1 MENSTEHKPH
11 YRTLDDERLTADE
24 MDDQRKRNMA
34 YEYLCHLE
42 EAKVWIQ
49 ACINEDLPPT
59 VELEEGLRNGVYL
72 GKLGHFFAPNVVPL
86 KKIYDKDQTRYNS
99 RGLHFRHTDNINYWL
114 RAMED
119 VGLPKIFYPETTDI
133 YDRKNMPRA
142 VYCVHALS
150 LYLFKLGL
158 APQIQDLYGKINFT
172 EEEISAMRKELDKY
186 GIQMPAFSKIGGILA
201 NEMSVDEAALH
212 AAIIAINEAIDQ
224 QVAEDT
230 FTALQNH
237 SAMLVNLDPEVK
249 QELQNQLY
257 SAKQVK
263 AENAKNKLEEIKHL
277 AQKLQ
282 NPSLILHGSHEMAQL
297 NRGGDSPLANF
308 VSPPASID
316 PERSYDHDVYDEL
329 LTQAEIQGN
338 VNKVNTSIAL
348 EKLNDALSKGDLS
361 LLLATLKSSA
371 LGLKDVK
378 DENVEFY
385 ALKLIEARELKK
397 NNNNGEDVHL
407 DKDEL
412 QQAIN
417 QANLEASAEYKKAQA
432 VKAVNAAI
440 STKDPAELL
449 KALQNSSAQFP
460 QVYDFAAPLYL
471 EELSSI
477 KAEKQEELDFDEIAA
492 ALMVLNAVAAINQAV
507 DAGDPQT
514 THTSLCD
521 PQAHLPEVEE
531 HNADS
536 YQSALSEHKATKAET
551 QSENPLLTHADIVD
565 CIGTVHQK
573 VQEEQERIEAIK
585 SINEAIEKGDENDTL
600 AALQLRTAKLS
611 NIDPL
616 QALHYQVLLAKEKD
630 KKAENTKDEAAVLW
644 LEEIQSTVDHANSN
658 AEEGVKMS
666 KGIQAANEAVKAED
680 SDALVVA
687 LSGDARLQGVKSEC
701 GATYLEK
708 LQHLLEE
715 KAASGE
721 CGSGWMMNRVK
732 DGSKFFYNINTEEY
746 AWTRRDDV
754 AKDFS
759 LLTKDEIQGVVSE
772 VTVEHNRQMLFIA
785 NEDFIVRVQAH
796 IRGYLARKAF
806 RDRKQ
811 YLSEQLPAI
820 TKIQAFWRG
829 SKQKQAYQERRQFQR
844 DNLPAVVKL
853 QSLVR
858 MWRDRKRYR
867 DRKNFFKQ
875 NEDKIVKIQAF
886 FRSNLARQDYKA
898 LMYDENPSLAV
909 VRKFVHLLDAS
920 DNDYAEELE
929 LQKLR
934 QQVVAEIRS
943 NTQLEQDLDQ
953 MDIKIGLLIKNR
965 ITLQD
970 VVTHNRKLTKRSDDT
985 SSVKG
990 LKALSK
996 ESHERMEAYQ
1006 HLFYLLQTNPTYLA
1020 KLIFE
1025 MPQSKTTKFMEA
1037 VIFSLFNYGANQ
1049 REEYLLLKLFRTA
1062 LEEEINSKVDKMTD
1076 IVTGNPLVVKM
1087 IVAFNRNQRGQN
1099 ALREML
1105 NPLITGV
1112 IEDRNL
1118 RINTNPVE
1126 VYKAWINQVESTTG
1140 KTSELPYD
1148 VSTEQALQHPEV
1160 LEKIEESIKHLQALT
1175 DTFLN
1180 KILTSLDN
1188 IPYGM
1193 RYMAKVM
1200 RAALLKK
1207 FPDAPEKEVL
1217 KIVGNLLYYRYIN
1230 SAIVAPDAFDIVNI
1244 GAEKALSP
1252 DQRRNLG
1259 SIAKILQFAA
1269 SNKGFGGESA
1279 YLSSMNDYI
1288 RQAHEKFKR
1297 YCLNACEVEE
1307 PEARFNID
1315 QYSDVIMIAK
1325 PVIYMSVGEIVDTHS
1340 LLLQHQEVIAPDHDD
1355 PIHELLEDLGD
1366 APTIDE
1372 LLELTGDEATNETL
1386 RAQLAKTEMSMT
1398 LSSRVELHT
1407 DDKADMKS
1415 LLIRTKR
1422 MIVDVIA
1429 CQPGDRLTDILEKS
1443 ASSPQEERHQV
1454 MVKKRDILDKKLTQ
1468 SEKTGAKIV
1477 RHASVVGD
1485 TRLPLEMMKTKI
1497 RNNLQVLELAGM
1509 VSHKDHYQ
1517 DLINAI
1523 VQDIR
1528 NQRRYRNNRKQE
1540 LLRVR
1545 NTLNSLN
1552 EKRTFYESQI
1562 DYYNQYVKTCLDNL
1576 QSKSKKPKKSGFFH
1590 RREGNQNARKSIHYN
1605 AAQLYEKGVVL
1616 EIESLPQNQF
1626 KNVLFEIAATEDP
1639 GVFEVSAKFMGV
1651 AMDKV
1656 QLVFQDLL
1664 QLQYE
1669 GVAVMKMFNRAK
1681 VNVNLLI
1688 FLLNRKFYGRQLGK

>member
-1 MENSTEHKPH
+1 MDTNQTEPKPH
-11 YRTLDDERLTADE
+11 YRTLEDGRLTADE
-24 MDDQRKRNMA
+24 MDEQRRRNIA

-49 ACINEDLPPT
+49 ACINEDMPQT
-59 VELEEGLRNGVYL
+59 TELEEGLRNGVYL
-72 GKLGHFFAPNVVPL
+72 AKLGHFFAPSVVPL
-86 KKIYDKDQTRYNS
+86 KKIYDKDQARYKS
-99 RGLHFRHTDNINYWL
+99 RGLHFRHTDNIVYWL
-114 RAMED
+114 HAMED

-133 YDRKNMPRA
+133 YDKKNMPRS

-172 EEEISAMRKELDKY
+172 EEEISAMRSELDKY

-201 NEMSVDEAALH
+201 NEMTVDDAALH
-212 AAIIAINEAIDQ
+212 AAIIAINEAIENG
-224 QVAEDT
+224 VALET
-230 FTALQNH
+230 MAALRNP
-237 SAMLVNLDPEVK
+237 SAMLINLDIEVSK
-249 QELQNQLY
+249 NYQDQLY

-263 AENAKNKLEEIKHL
+263 AENARNK
-277 AQKLQ
+277 
-282 NPSLILHGSHEMAQL
+282 
-297 NRGGDSPLANF
+297 
-308 VSPPASID
+308 SID

-338 VNKVNTSIAL
+338 INRVNTTVAL
-348 EKLNDALSKGDLS
+348 DKIDNALMKGDMT
-361 LLLATLKSSA
+361 LLLAALKSHS
-371 LGLKDVK
+371 LGLKDIQ
-378 DENVEFY
+378 DENIEFY
-385 ALKLIEARELKK
+385 SAKLLEVKELKK
-397 NNNNGEDVHL
+397 NNNSGGEEVQI
-407 DKDEL
+407 DKEEV
-412 QQAIN
+412 QQAIS
-417 QANLEASAEYKKAQA
+417 QANVEASTEYKKTQA
-432 VKAVNAAI
+432 VKAVNEAI
-440 STKDPAELL
+440 DSSEAELL
-449 KALQNSSAQFP
+449 LKAFQNSSGQFP
-460 QVYDFAAPLYL
+460 TVFDFAAPLYL
-471 EELSSI
+471 EELGSI
-477 KAEKQEELDFDEIAA
+477 KEEKQDELDYDEILA
-492 ALMVLNAVAAINQAV
+492 ALMVLNTVAAINQAV
-507 DAGDPQT
+507 DAGDPT
-514 THTSLCD
+514 ITFNRLSE
-521 PQAHLPEVEE
+521 PSAHLPEVDE

-536 YQSALSEHKATKAET
+536 YQSAMAKKKSEKAENT
-551 QSENPLLTHADIVD
+551 NPQLTHGDIVD
-565 CIGTVHQK
+565 IVETVHKK
-573 VQEEQERIEAIK
+573 VQEEQARIEAINL
-585 SINEAIEKGDENDTL
+585 INEAIDRGNSDETL
-600 AALQLRTAKLS
+600 AALQRSSAKL
-611 NIDPL
+611 NGINPL
-616 QALHYQVLLAKEKD
+616 QALHYQVLLSKEKAS
-630 KKAENTKDEAAVLW
+630 KSQKTNDEAAVLW
-644 LEEIQSTVDHANSN
+644 LKEIQSTVDQANKN
-658 AEEGVKMS
+658 AEEGLKVSQGVQAVNEGVRGENTEAIIVALTSEAGFQSVKM
-666 KGIQAANEAVKAED
+666 
-680 SDALVVA
+680 
-687 LSGDARLQGVKSEC
+687 EC
-701 GATYLEK
+701 GQTYLDK
-708 LQHLLEE
+708 LKHLQEE
-715 KAASGE
+715 KAAAGE
-721 CGSGWMMNRVK
+721 CGSGWMMNRVG
-732 DGSKFFYNINTEEY
+732 DGTKFFYNVHTCQY
-746 AWTRRDDV
+746 AWTRSD
-754 AKDFS
+754 AIIKDFS
-759 LLTKDEIQGVVSE
+759 LLTKDEIQSVVSE
-772 VTVEHNRQMLFIA
+772 VTAEHNRQMLFTA
-785 NEDFIVRVQAH
+785 NEDFIVLVQAH
-796 IRGYLARKAF
+796 IRGYLTRRQF
-806 RDRKQ
+806 RQRIEFLNQ
-811 YLSEQLPAI
+811 QLPAVTI
-820 TKIQAFWRG
+820 IQAWWKG
-829 SKQKQAYQERRQFQR
+829 SKQKQAYNDRRQYLKN
-844 DNLPAVVKL
+844 NLPVIIKL

-867 DRKNFFKQ
+867 DRMKFFKD
-875 NEDKIVKIQAF
+875 NEDKVVQIQAY

-934 QQVVAEIRS
+934 QLVVADIRS
-943 NTQLEQDLDQ
+943 NQQLERDLDQ

-970 VVTHNRKLTKRSDDT
+970 VVTHNRKLTKRTDEANALR
-985 SSVKG
+985 G
-990 LKALSK
+990 LKALSR

-1087 IVAFNRNQRGQN
+1087 IVGFNRNQRGQN
-1099 ALREML
+1099 ALKEML
-1105 NPLITGV
+1105 NPLITIV

-1126 VYKAWINQVESTTG
+1126 VYKAWINQLESTTG

-1148 VSTEQALQHPEV
+1148 VSTEQALKHPEV
-1160 LEKIEESIKHLQALT
+1160 QEQLQASIKQLQALT
-1175 DTFLN
+1175 DQFLN
-1180 KILTSLDN
+1180 KILTSLDS

-1200 RAALLKK
+1200 KAALVKK

-1259 SIAKILQFAA
+1259 SIAKILQFCA

-1288 RQAHEKFKR
+1288 RQSHEKFKK
-1297 YCLNACEVEE
+1297 YCLQACDVEE
-1307 PEARFNID
+1307 PEVRFNVD

-1325 PVIYMSVGEIVDTHS
+1325 PVIYISVGEIVDTHS
-1340 LLLQHQEVIAPDHDD
+1340 LLLQHQEMIAPEHDD
-1355 PIHELLEDLGD
+1355 PLHDLLMDLGD

-1372 LLELTGDEATNETL
+1372 LLGTELTGDEATNETL
-1386 RAQLAKTEMSMT
+1386 RAQLAKTEISMT
-1398 LSSRVELHT
+1398 LSARVEVQT
-1407 DDKADMKS
+1407 DEKADLKS
-1415 LLIRTKR
+1415 LLIRSKR

-1429 CQPGDRLTDILEKS
+1429 CQPGDRLTEVLDKP
-1443 ASSPQEERHQV
+1443 ANTTQEEKHQAL
-1454 MVKKRDILDKKLTQ
+1454 VKKRDLLDKKLVQ

-1497 RNNLQVLELAGM
+1497 RNNLRELELAGM

-1540 LLRVR
+1540 LLRIR

-1562 DYYNQYVKTCLDNL
+1562 DYYNQYVKTCLDSL
-1576 QSKSKKPKKSGFFH
+1576 QNKSKKPKKTGFF
-1590 RREGNQNARKSIHYN
+1590 RRSAAQTTVKSVHYN
-1605 AAQLYEKGVVL
+1605 AVQLKEKGVVL
-1616 EIESLPQNQF
+1616 EIEGLPPNQF
-1626 KNVLFEIAATEDP
+1626 KNVLFEIASTENP
-1639 GVFEVSAKFMGV
+1639 GVFDVNAKFMGV
-1651 AMDKV
+1651 SMDKV
-1656 QLVFQDLL
+1656 ELVFQDLL
-1664 QLQYE
+1664 QLQYD

-1688 FLLNRKFYGRQLGK
+1688 FLLNRKFYGKQLTK

>member
-1 MENSTEHKPH
+1 M
-11 YRTLDDERLTADE
+11 DE
-24 MDDQRKRNMA
+24 QRKLNIA

-59 VELEEGLRNGVYL
+59 TELEEGLRNGVFL
-72 GKLGHFFAPNVVPL
+72 AKLGHFFASSVVPL
-86 KKIYDKDQTRYNS
+86 KKIYDKDHTRYKAS
-99 RGLHFRHTDNINYWL
+99 GLHFRHTDNINHWL
-114 RAMED
+114 RAMEE

-172 EEEISAMRKELDKY
+172 DEEISAMRKELEKY

-201 NEMSVDEAALH
+201 TEMTVDDAALH
-212 AAIIAINEAIDQ
+212 AAIIVINEAIDQ
-224 QVAEDT
+224 KVAAET
-230 FTALQNH
+230 FAALQNPA
-237 SAMLVNLDPEVK
+237 AMLISLDPVAI
-249 QELQNQLY
+249 QEYQDLLY

-263 AENAKNKLEEIKHL
+263 AENARNK
-277 AQKLQ
+277 
-282 NPSLILHGSHEMAQL
+282 SL
-297 NRGGDSPLANF
+297 
-308 VSPPASID
+308 D
-316 PERSYDHDVYDEL
+316 PERSYEHDVYDEL

-338 VNKVNTSIAL
+338 IQKVNTSYAL
-348 EKLNDALSKGDLS
+348 DKVSDALLKGDLS
-361 LLLATLKSSA
+361 LLLQALKSSH
-371 LGLKDVK
+371 LGLKNIQ
-378 DENVEFY
+378 DENIEYY
-385 ALKLIEARELKK
+385 AAKLAEAQELKK
-397 NNNNGEDVHL
+397 NNNNGEEVAL

-412 QQAIN
+412 QLAIN
-417 QANLEASAEYKKAQA
+417 QANLEASTEYKKTQA
-432 VKAVNAAI
+432 VKAINSAI
-440 STKDPAELL
+440 ESQDASQLL
-449 KALQNSSAQFP
+449 KTLQNSNSQLP
-460 QVYDFAAPLYL
+460 TVYDFAAPLYL
-471 EELSSI
+471 EELVSI
-477 KAEKQEELDFDEIAA
+477 RSEKQEELDYDEIAA

-507 DAGDPQT
+507 DAGDSLT
-514 THTSLCD
+514 TYNCLSHPD
-521 PQAHLPEVEE
+521 AHLLEVDE
-531 HNADS
+531 HNIDA
-536 YQSALSEHKATKAET
+536 YQASLAQAKVTKREEPN
-551 QSENPLLTHADIVD
+551 SLLTHANIVD
-565 CIGTVHQK
+565 CLEAVHRKRQEEEERIAAIGT
-573 VQEEQERIEAIK
+573 
-585 SINEAIEKGDENDTL
+585 INEAIEKGDETETL
-600 AALQLRTAKLS
+600 STLQLPAAKLS

-630 KKAENTKDEAAVLW
+630 KKAETTKDDAAVLW
-644 LEEIQSTVDHANSN
+644 LEEIQAAVDHANSN
-658 AEEGVKMS
+658 AEEGLKMS
-666 KGIQAANEAVKAED
+666 RGVQAINEAVKAG
-680 SDALVVA
+680 DAEAFSAVLA
-687 LSGDARLQGVKSEC
+687 SGDTGLQSAKKEC
-701 GATYLEK
+701 AETYLEK
-708 LQHLLEE
+708 LVALQHE
-715 KAASGE
+715 KTASGDT
-721 CGSGWMMNRVK
+721 GSGWMMNRVR
-732 DGSKFFYNINTEEY
+732 DGTKFFYNINTQEY
-746 AWTRRDDV
+746 TWARRDDIV
-754 AKDFS
+754 KDFS
-759 LLTKDEIQGVVSE
+759 LLTKEEIQGVVTE
-772 VTVEHNRQMLFIA
+772 VTAEHNREMLFRA
-785 NEDFIVRVQAH
+785 NEEFIVLVQAH
-796 IRGYLARKAF
+796 VRGYLTRKAF
-806 RDRKQ
+806 RDRMNF
-811 YLSEQLPAI
+811 LSQQMPAI
-820 TKIQAFWRG
+820 TTLQAWWRG
-829 SKQKQAYQERRQFQR
+829 NKQRQAYQDRRKYMR
-844 DNLPAVVKL
+844 DNVPAAVKI
-853 QSLVR
+853 QSLFR
-858 MWRDRKRYR
+858 MWRDKKRYNE
-867 DRKNFFKQ
+867 RKQYFKD
-875 NEDKIVKIQAF
+875 NEDSIVKIQAF

-898 LMYDENPSLAV
+898 LMHDDNPSLAV

-943 NTQLEQDLDQ
+943 NQQLEQDLDQ

-970 VVTHNRKLTKRSDDT
+970 VVTHNRKLAKRGGTDEASANR
-985 SSVKG
+985 G
-990 LKALSK
+990 LKALSR
-996 ESHERMEAYQ
+996 ESHARMEHYQ
-1006 HLFYLLQTNPTYLA
+1006 HLFYLLQTNPNYLA

-1062 LEEEINSKVDKMTD
+1062 LEEEINSKVDRMTD

-1087 IVAFNRNQRGQN
+1087 IVGFNRNQRGQN

-1105 NPLITGV
+1105 NPLITRV

-1126 VYKAWINQVESTTG
+1126 VYKAWVNQTESTTG

-1148 VSTEQALQHPEV
+1148 VSTEQALKHPEV
-1160 LEKIEESIKHLQALT
+1160 QEQINESIKELQELT
-1175 DTFLN
+1175 DQFLT
-1180 KILTSLDN
+1180 KILTSLDS

-1200 RAALLKK
+1200 KAALVKK

-1244 GAEKALSP
+1244 GAEKALSS

-1279 YLSSMNDYI
+1279 YLAAMNDYI
-1288 RQAHEKFKR
+1288 RLSHEKFKQ
-1297 YCLNACEVEE
+1297 YCLAACDVEE
-1307 PEARFNID
+1307 PEVRFNVD
-1315 QYSDVIMIAK
+1315 QYSDVVMIAK
-1325 PVIYMSVGEIVDTHS
+1325 PVIYISVQEIVDTHS
-1340 LLLQHQEVIAPDHDD
+1340 LLLQHQEVIESDHDD
-1355 PIHELLEDLGD
+1355 PLHDLLEDLGD

-1372 LLELTGDEATNETL
+1372 LLGTELTGDEATNEAL
-1386 RAQLAKTEMSMT
+1386 RAQLAKTEISMT
-1398 LSSRVELHT
+1398 LSAKFEVQT

-1429 CQPGDRLTDILEKS
+1429 CQPGDRLTDILEKPC
-1443 ASSPQEERHQV
+1443 SSPQEEKHQAL
-1454 MVKKRDILDKKLTQ
+1454 VKKRDILDKKLTQ
-1468 SEKTGAKIV
+1468 QEKSAKIV
-1477 RHASVVGD
+1477 RHASVAGD

-1497 RNNLQVLELAGM
+1497 RNNLHVLELAGM
-1509 VSHKDHYQ
+1509 VSRKDHYQ
-1517 DLINAI
+1517 ELVNAI

-1552 EKRTFYESQI
+1552 EKRAFYESQI

-1576 QSKSKKPKKSGFFH
+1576 QHKSNKPKKGFFT
-1590 RREGNQNARKSIHYN
+1590 RRQTGQNARKSIQYN
-1605 AAQLYEKGVVL
+1605 AERLREKGVIL
-1616 EIESLPQNQF
+1616 EIESLPPNQF
-1626 KNVLFEIAATEDP
+1626 KNALFEIAATENP
-1639 GVFEVSAKFMGV
+1639 GVFEVNAKFMGV
-1651 AMDKV
+1651 NFDKV
-1656 QLVFQDLL
+1656 ELVFQDLL

-1681 VNVNLLI
+1681 INVNLLI